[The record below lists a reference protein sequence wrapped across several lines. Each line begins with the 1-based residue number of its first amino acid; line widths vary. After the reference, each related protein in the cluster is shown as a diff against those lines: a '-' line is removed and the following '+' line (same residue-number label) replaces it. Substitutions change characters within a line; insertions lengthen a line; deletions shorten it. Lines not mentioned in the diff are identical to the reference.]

1 MQKVYLEKRTTD
13 ECDTIDTN
21 VTTDTIDTIAK
32 LNDIDLFLHGE
43 LESYNNYTCEF
54 FTQALKTCYIEKGN
68 NSHSEVRASV
78 IKSSRDELETQ
89 LTQGLSISSPYD
101 SRYHFDAFNIQQT
114 SEHSSSGSFFPIF
127 S

>member
-43 LESYNNYTCEF
+43 LEAKAITLMSSLPRT
-54 FTQALKTCYIEKGN
+54 LKHAI
-68 NSHSEVRASV
+68 
-78 IKSSRDELETQ
+78 
-89 LTQGLSISSPYD
+89 
-101 SRYHFDAFNIQQT
+101 
-114 SEHSSSGSFFPIF
+114 
-127 S
+127 

>member
-43 LESYNNYTCEF
+43 LES
-54 FTQALKTCYIEKGN
+54 
-68 NSHSEVRASV
+68 
-78 IKSSRDELETQ
+78 
-89 LTQGLSISSPYD
+89 
-101 SRYHFDAFNIQQT
+101 
-114 SEHSSSGSFFPIF
+114 
-127 S
+127 